1 MLEISTSLVKI
12 CSVALLVLALFSFA
26 SQRLS
31 EAKSK
36 RFYLLSFFFAL
47 GVCGIF
53 SNALSIRNFSTI
65 RMLFPQFS
73 MAMFLLG
80 PSLFLFSRPKRVSRI
95 RIFFHYTP
103 FVLFLTAVSLHNFF
117 NPIPPSIWVDLEKTI
132 MPLSSIGRITLL
144 TEFTIHPILGLF
156 SIVTYGS
163 LSQKFN
169 SNPELNVLTIGII
182 LSFTTLNLH
191 YYGIV
196 PNSLRFMNLIQ
207 IGANLLILIPGFKF
221 LVFYTPIENELRRIT
236 AGELLFDSQPFHPDL
251 TKFLEDKEMCRKFFT
266 GTQISIEKLIEF
278 SNVDSTIWTNYF
290 MSTNTS
296 LVGLKQ
302 KIRVGYAK
310 ELVED
315 GFLHAHSIDALAMEI
330 GYRSRTSFYTAFLNQ
345 EEISFTLFKKGLS
358 SDSTSK

>member
-47 GVCGIF
+47 GVSGIL
-53 SNALSIRNFSTI
+53 SNALSIRNFGSI
-65 RMLFPQFS
+65 RVLFPQFS

-103 FVLFLTAVSLHNFF
+103 YVLFLTSASFYNYL
-117 NPIPPSIWVDLEKTI
+117 NPIPSSVWVNLEKTI
-132 MPLSSIGRITLL
+132 MPLSSIERITLL
-144 TEFTIHPILGLF
+144 AEFPIHPILGLF

-163 LSQKFN
+163 LSLKFN
-169 SNPELNVLTIGII
+169 SNVELNVLTIGII
-182 LSFTTLNLH
+182 LSLITLNLH

-196 PNSLRFMNLIQ
+196 PNSLWFMNLMQ

-221 LVFYTPIENELRRIT
+221 LVFYNPIENELRRIT
-236 AGELLFDSQPFHPDL
+236 AGELLFESQPIHPDL
-251 TKFLEDKEMCRKFFT
+251 SKFLEDKEMCRTFFT
-266 GTQISIEKLIEF
+266 GTQITIEKLIEF
-278 SNVDSTIWTNYF
+278 SHIDSTKWTNYF

-302 KIRVGYAK
+302 KIRVDCAK
-310 ELVED
+310 ELVEN

-345 EEISFTLFKKGLS
+345 EEKSFTLFKKGLS

>member
-1 MLEISTSLVKI
+1 MLEISTALVKI

-47 GVCGIF
+47 GVSGIF

-65 RMLFPQFS
+65 RVIFPQFT

-80 PSLFLFSRPKRVSRI
+80 PSLYLFSRPTRVSRI

-103 FVLFLTAVSLHNFF
+103 YVLFLTSVSFYNFF

-132 MPLSSIGRITLL
+132 MPLGSIERITLL
-144 TEFTIHPILGLF
+144 TEFPIHPILGLF

-163 LSQKFN
+163 ISLKFN
-169 SNPELNVLTIGII
+169 SNIELNVLTIGII
-182 LSFTTLNLH
+182 LSMASLNLH

-196 PNSLRFMNLIQ
+196 PNSLWFMNLMQ

-221 LVFYTPIENELRRIT
+221 LVFYNPIENELRRIT
-236 AGELLFDSQPFHPDL
+236 AGELLFESQPIHPDL
-251 TKFLEDKEMCRKFFT
+251 SKFLEDKEMCRTFFT
-266 GTQISIEKLIEF
+266 GTQITIEKLIEF
-278 SNVDSTIWTNYF
+278 SHIDSTKWTNYF

-302 KIRVGYAK
+302 KIRVDYAK
-310 ELVED
+310 ELVEN

-330 GYRSRTSFYTAFLNQ
+330 GYRSRTSFYTAFLTQ
-345 EEISFTLFKKGLS
+345 EEISFTQFKQGLS

>member
-47 GVCGIF
+47 GVSGIL
-53 SNALSIRNFSTI
+53 SNALSIRNFGSI
-65 RMLFPQFS
+65 RVLFPQFS

-103 FVLFLTAVSLHNFF
+103 YVLFLTSASFYNFL
-117 NPIPPSIWVDLEKTI
+117 NPIPSSVWVNLEKTI
-132 MPLSSIGRITLL
+132 MPLSSIERITLL
-144 TEFTIHPILGLF
+144 AEFPIHPILGLF

-163 LSQKFN
+163 LSLKFN
-169 SNPELNVLTIGII
+169 SNVELNVLTIGII
-182 LSFTTLNLH
+182 LSLITLNLH

-196 PNSLRFMNLIQ
+196 PNSLWFMNLMQ

-221 LVFYTPIENELRRIT
+221 LVFYNPIENELRRIT
-236 AGELLFDSQPFHPDL
+236 AGELLFESQPIHPDL
-251 TKFLEDKEMCRKFFT
+251 SKFLEDKEMCRTFFT
-266 GTQISIEKLIEF
+266 GTQITIEKLIEF
-278 SNVDSTIWTNYF
+278 SQIDSTKWTNYF

-296 LVGLKQ
+296 LIGLKQ
-302 KIRVGYAK
+302 KIRVDCAK
-310 ELVED
+310 ELVEN

-345 EEISFTLFKKGLS
+345 EEKSFTLFKKGLS

>member
-1 MLEISTSLVKI
+1 MLEISASLVKI

-36 RFYLLSFFFAL
+36 KFYLLSFFFAL
-47 GVCGIF
+47 GVSGIF

-80 PSLFLFSRPKRVSRI
+80 PSLFLFSRPKRISRI

-103 FVLFLTAVSLHNFF
+103 YVLFLTSVSFYNFF
-117 NPIPPSIWVDLEKTI
+117 NPIPPSVWVDLEKTI
-132 MPLSSIGRITLL
+132 MPLGSIERITLL
-144 TEFTIHPILGLF
+144 TEFPIHPILGLF

-163 LSQKFN
+163 LSLKFN
-169 SNPELNVLTIGII
+169 SNIELNVLTIGII
-182 LSFTTLNLH
+182 LSLVTLNLH

-196 PNSLRFMNLIQ
+196 PNSLWFMNLMQ

-221 LVFYTPIENELRRIT
+221 LVFYNPIENELRRIT
-236 AGELLFDSQPFHPDL
+236 AGELLFESQPIHPDL
-251 TKFLEDKEMCRKFFT
+251 SKFLEDKEMCRTFFT
-266 GTQISIEKLIEF
+266 GTQITIEKLIEF
-278 SNVDSTIWTNYF
+278 SHIDSTKWTNYF

-296 LVGLKQ
+296 LIGLKQ
-302 KIRVGYAK
+302 KIRVDYAK
-310 ELVED
+310 ELVEN
-315 GFLHAHSIDALAMEI
+315 GFLYAHSIDALAMEI

-345 EEISFTLFKKGLS
+345 EEISFTLYKKGMS